1 MNIIPWRRTQNVPVT
16 RREPATDTASRA
28 GSLAAFRSEMDRLLE
43 GFVRGSWLEPAAAW
57 SRSGDWPS
65 AFVPTVDVTEGP
77 RRITIRAEVPGIDPS
92 DIEVSVSGSM
102 LTIQG
107 RKEESTEDR
116 EDDRFHCER
125 RFGSFTRT
133 IELPEA
139 ADLDAIE
146 AEQHHGVL
154 TIRVPRQA
162 EAAPRKVE
170 VNGHRPAKAGTGRR
184 G

>member
-1 MNIIPWRRTQNVPVT
+1 MNIIPWRRKQDVPVAH
-16 RREPATDTASRA
+16 RESATDATSPTA
-28 GSLAAFRSEMDRLLE
+28 SLAAFRSEMDRLLE
-43 GFVRGSWLEPAAAW
+43 GFVRGSWLDPAAAW

-102 LTIQG
+102 LTIHG
-107 RKEESTEDR
+107 RKEESTEERD
-116 EDDRFHCER
+116 DDRFHCER

-146 AEQHHGVL
+146 AEQHRGVL
-154 TIRVPRQA
+154 TIRVPKQA

-170 VNGHRPAKAGTGRR
+170 VNGHRPAKAGAAS
-184 G
+184 